1 MAILFWT
8 LLGLLLFTYIG
19 YGILI
24 WLLVS
29 IKSLFSSKKSKSTAA
44 HFPEVTFMVAAWNE
58 KDYIRQKIENTL
70 QFDYPREKLILFFVT
85 DGSNDGT
92 NTIIENYPF
101 PQDVQWKL
109 FHEDKRAGKIAAV
122 ERVMPFVK
130 TPVVIF
136 SDANTDVNPQ
146 AVKNIV
152 RHYEN
157 PEVGGV
163 AGEKR
168 ITMASAAAAT
178 ASEGIYW
185 KYESFLKRMDAA
197 LHTVVGAAG
206 ELFSIRTELF
216 ENVPKDTLVEDF
228 VLTVSIALKGYTV
241 QYEPRAYA
249 VESSSASIKEELK
262 RKVRIAAGGLQALWR
277 LRRIFNPFAY
287 GMLTF
292 QFIGHRVLRWTLAP
306 IALPVVFVL
315 NILLSLYHGG
325 FYNYLLVAQL
335 LFYGLALIGWFFEN
349 RRVRFK
355 VFFIPFYFCVMNI
368 AMYKG
373 LARLLKGSQSVL
385 WEKAKRAG

>member
-8 LLGLLLFTYIG
+8 LMAILFFTYLG

-24 WLLVS
+24 WLIVMVS
-29 IKSLFSSKKSKSTAA
+29 RFFSSKKEKPKSEQL
-44 HFPEVTFMVAAWNE
+44 PEVTFLVAAWNE
-58 KDYIRQKIENTL
+58 KDYIVKKIENSL
-70 QFDYPREKLILFFVT
+70 QFDYPPEKLILFFVT

-92 NTIIENYPF
+92 DLLIKNYAYPSG
-101 PQDVQWKL
+101 VQWKL

-122 ERVMPFVK
+122 ERVMPSVH
-130 TPVVIF
+130 TPIVIY

-146 AVKNIV
+146 AIKNIV
-152 RHYEN
+152 RHYED
-157 PEVGGV
+157 PKVGGV

-168 ITMASAAAAT
+168 VAMAEADAAA

-185 KYESFLKRMDAA
+185 KYESFLKRMDAE

-228 VLTVSIALKGYTV
+228 VLTVGIAAKGYTV
-241 QYEPRAYA
+241 QYEPGAYA

-277 LRRIFNPFAY
+277 LRRLFNPFKY

-292 QFIGHRVLRWTLAP
+292 QFVGHRVLRWTISPL
-306 IALPVVFVL
+306 ALPLVLIL
-315 NILLSLYHGG
+315 NIILSNQIGG
-325 FYNYLLVAQL
+325 CYDYFLGAQI
-335 LFYGLALIGWFFEN
+335 LFYALAMLGWFFEN
-349 RRVRFK
+349 KRIRVK
-355 VFFIPFYFCVMNI
+355 IFFIPYYFCVMNL

-373 LARLLKGSQSVL
+373 LWRLWKGSQSVL